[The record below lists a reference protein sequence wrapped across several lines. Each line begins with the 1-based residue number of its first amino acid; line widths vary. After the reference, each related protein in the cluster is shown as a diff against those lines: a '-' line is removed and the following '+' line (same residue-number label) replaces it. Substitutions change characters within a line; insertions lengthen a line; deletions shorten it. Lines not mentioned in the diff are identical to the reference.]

1 MKLRG
6 TIDEGTLGIQVV
18 GVELHKVHS
27 CLEAAWGVVHRQG
40 ILEVAPALGSLVG
53 VDLASWA
60 D

>member
-6 TIDEGTLGIQVV
+6 AIDEGTLGTLVV
-18 GVELHKVHS
+18 EVGLHKVHS
-27 CLEAAWGVVHRQG
+27 CLEAAWGVVHRQD
-40 ILEVAPALGSLVG
+40 ILEVAPALGSPVG